1 MEVLQS
7 KKIRQRIRKTPK
19 TRRTL
24 LHQKFQLLRMKTM
37 NLKKR
42 RLTTQTLTL
51 MTPLKSSKNSTSDVK
66 RDLITRNLVATQL

>member
-19 TRRTL
+19 TRRTP
-24 LHQKFQLLRMKTM
+24 LHQNFQQSKMKTM

>member
-24 LHQKFQLLRMKTM
+24 LHQKFQLLKMKTM

>member
-19 TRRTL
+19 TRRTP

>member
-51 MTPLKSSKNSTSDVK
+51 MTPLKFSKNSTSDVK

>member
-37 NLKKR
+37 NLKKK
-42 RLTTQTLTL
+42 RLTTQILTL
-51 MTPLKSSKNSTSDVK
+51 MIPLKSSKNSTSDVK

>member
-19 TRRTL
+19 TRRTP

-51 MTPLKSSKNSTSDVK
+51 MTPLKSFKNSTSDVK